1 MEKTSL
7 RLEDDFNG
15 YINNKWFED
24 NPIPNEYS
32 SWGNFTILDNQNKD
46 RVLELLNIDS
56 STYISNELL
65 FVRNLYQQYMSKQN
79 SITFDDYVNKI
90 NNISNISEFNILLLE
105 LLSKQ
110 LVSGP
115 ISFHVYP
122 DMKKSN
128 INILYLA
135 TSGLGLPDR
144 DYYLL
149 EDKKDIRDKYISFI
163 EKFSNNLHLKANDV
177 FEFEKEMAILTY
189 TRTERRDP
197 EKTYHLY
204 NLEKYQSEFKNL
216 LCREIFKLGNLNVDK
231 DSKFVV
237 SNPDLFK
244 FINDKLETDLETVKQ
259 YLLWNFINENK
270 PLLSEENSK
279 FKFDNYSKYISGAKE
294 LQPLWKRSLNYLDSQ
309 VGQIIGMEF
318 CKKYF
323 TEDDKNNVLTMV
335 NYILDELK
343 DRLKNNSW
351 MLTDTKEKALLKLSK
366 MRVKIGYPNPEGL
379 RDYSSIA
386 TVEETL
392 FDTHIKINQFDVLY
406 NLSKY
411 NQEKNKEEMHMNP
424 HTVNAYYS
432 PLDNEIVFPAGILQE
447 PFYVSGG
454 DMALNF
460 GAIGAV
466 IGHEITHGFDDQGRK
481 FDENGN
487 YNNWW
492 SEEDLNNYQAITN
505 KIKDRYSTY
514 IVNGKNLNGE
524 LTLGENIADI
534 GGLSI
539 SLEAYKRYLQNQ
551 HLNNNEYD
559 NKLRDLFFAFGKVW
573 RIHTREEEENN
584 RLLTDPHSPPRYRVN
599 GTVSS
604 IIDFYTLFNINIT
617 DKMYLPVEER
627 ISLW

>member
-1 MEKTSL
+1 MEETSL

-15 YINNKWFED
+15 YINNQWFNN

-46 RVLELLNIDS
+46 RVLDLLKDDNNIP
-56 STYISNELL
+56 ISNELL
-65 FVRNLYQQYMSKQN
+65 FVKNLYQQYTNKQDSNTFN
-79 SITFDDYVNKI
+79 SFIDKI
-90 NNISNISEFNILLLE
+90 NNISNITEFNKVLLE

-115 ISFHVYP
+115 ITFHVYP
-122 DMKKSN
+122 DMKNSN
-128 INILYLA
+128 INILYL
-135 TSGLGLPDR
+135 TISGLGLPDR

-149 EDKKDIRDKYISFI
+149 DDKKDFREKYKTFI
-163 EKFSNNLHLKANDV
+163 KEFSNINSDNI
-177 FEFEKEMAILTY
+177 FEFEKEMAILTF

-204 NLEKYQSEFKNL
+204 NLEKYESEFNNL
-216 LCREIFKLGNLNVDK
+216 LCREIFELGKLNIDK

-244 FINDKLETDLETVKQ
+244 FINHKLETDLDTVKQ

-270 PLLSEENSK
+270 PLLSEENHK
-279 FKFDNYSKYISGAKE
+279 FKFENYSKYISGAKE
-294 LQPLWKRSLNYLDSQ
+294 LQPLWKRALNYLDSQ

-318 CKKYF
+318 CKRYF

-351 MLTDTKEKALLKLSK
+351 MLANTKEKALLKLSK

-379 RDYSSIA
+379 RDYSSIT
-386 TVEETL
+386 TVEQSL
-392 FDTHIKINQFDVLY
+392 FDTHIKINQFDVIY

-432 PLDNEIVFPAGILQE
+432 PLNNEIVFPAGILQE
-447 PFYVSGG
+447 PFYTSGG
-454 DMALNF
+454 NMALNF
-460 GAIGAV
+460 GAIGAI

-487 YNNWW
+487 FNNWW
-492 SEEDLNNYQAITN
+492 LEEDLNNYQSITN

-514 IVNGKNLNGE
+514 MVNGKNLNGE

-539 SLEAYKRYLQNQ
+539 SLDAYKRYLQNQ
-551 HLNNNEYD
+551 YLNEDSYNV
-559 NKLRDLFFAFGKVW
+559 KLREFFFAFGKVW
-573 RIHTREEEENN
+573 RMHTREEEENN

-604 IIDFYTLFNINIT
+604 INDFYTLFNINIT
-617 DKMYLPVEER
+617 DKMYLPIEER

>member
-1 MEKTSL
+1 MTEDII

-15 YINNKWFED
+15 YINNEWFKE
-24 NPIPNEYS
+24 NPIPDSYS
-32 SWGNFTILDNQNKD
+32 SWGNFTILDLKNKE
-46 RVLELLNIDS
+46 RVLELLD
-56 STYISNELL
+56 ISKDISKDTSKDIL
-65 FVRNLYQQYMSKQN
+65 FVKDLNNQYMNKN
-79 SITFDDYVNKI
+79 HSITFDNYLEKI
-90 NNISNISEFNILLLE
+90 NNISNIKEFNVLLLD
-105 LLSKQ
+105 LLTKQ

-122 DMKKSN
+122 DMKNSN
-128 INILYLA
+128 INILYL
-135 TSGLGLPDR
+135 TNSGLGLPDR

-149 EDKKDIRDKYISFI
+149 DDKKEIREKYKNFMKNYI
-163 EKFSNNLHLKANDV
+163 NNININIDTV
-177 FEFEKEMAILTY
+177 FEFEKEMALLSY
-189 TRTERRDP
+189 TRTERRNP

-204 NLEKYQSEFKNL
+204 NIEKYNSEFKNL
-216 LCREIFKLGNLNVDK
+216 LGKEIFELGNLDIGN
-231 DSKFVV
+231 FVV

-244 FINDKLETDLETVKQ
+244 FINYKLETDLDTVKQ
-259 YLLWNFINENK
+259 YLMWNFINENK
-270 PLLSEENSK
+270 PLLSEENTIYK
-279 FKFDNYSKYISGAKE
+279 FNNYSKYISGAKE

-318 CKKYF
+318 CKRYF

-343 DRLKNNSW
+343 DRLKNNTW
-351 MLTDTKEKALLKLSK
+351 MCDNTKEKALLKLNK
-366 MRVKIGYPNPEGL
+366 MRVKIGYPNKEGL
-379 RDYSSIA
+379 RDYSSILSI
-386 TVEETL
+386 EMSL

-432 PLDNEIVFPAGILQE
+432 PLNNEIVFPAGILQE
-447 PFYVSGG
+447 PFYKSNS
-454 DMALNF
+454 DMAENF

-487 YNNWW
+487 FNNWW
-492 SEEDLNNYQAITN
+492 SDEDLSNYQTITN

-539 SLEAYKRYLQNQ
+539 SLEAYKRYLKSN
-551 HLNNNEYD
+551 D
-559 NKLRDLFFAFGKVW
+559 VDKLKLFFLSFAKVW

-604 IIDFYTLFNINIT
+604 IMDFYTCFNINKT
-617 DKMYLPVEER
+617 DKMYLSPEDR